1 MPDLRVRMPIRIA
14 VAWVAMVMLLG
25 APLAAQPGTAGSG
38 ASFIELCTG
47 QGIERVRV
55 DDGTAGDV
63 PGSACAGERC
73 PWCVLQATPALPAT
87 PVSMAPQPTRPIL
100 RLHHAFADAPL
111 ARHDADPPPSRA
123 PPHLRH

>member
-1 MPDLRVRMPIRIA
+1 MPIRIA
-14 VAWVAMVMLLG
+14 VAWVAMVAMVMLLA
-25 APLAAQPGTAGSG
+25 APLAAPPGANGSG

-47 QGIERVRV
+47 QGIERVWV
-55 DDGTAGDV
+55 DDGAAGEV

-87 PVSMAPQPTRPIL
+87 RVSMAPQPTGPIL

-111 ARHDADPPPSRA
+111 VRHDANPPPSRA
-123 PPHLRH
+123 PPRLHH